1 MIFNTDEGTMCQTK
15 MTQMLMKYIIRY
27 DDTEINLNVKI
38 KE

>member
-1 MIFNTDEGTMCQTK
+1 

-38 KE
+38 KEWKILNDKLNIIT